1 VCRLRVMAPSCGA
14 HLSTVQ
20 LPSQWSSFRGEG
32 QEQYYELK
40 PGNGKAI
47 ESWSELIQLYMGS
60 ETHWGRRWIFRG
72 EEDCSWSLETTLE
85 RAIRRQR

>member
-32 QEQYYELK
+32 QGNEQLVSLSRREVEK
-40 PGNGKAI
+40 ERRVMKIN
-47 ESWSELIQLYMGS
+47 LI
-60 ETHWGRRWIFRG
+60 
-72 EEDCSWSLETTLE
+72 DN
-85 RAIRRQR
+85 